1 MPPSLAHAALP
12 TSIALPSR
20 RRGANLG
27 EAVPSPPRRKSH
39 ALATQPSAGRPRWL
53 LPFSPENDPCPCPQ
67 RIQPK
72 VVNHPVSPLLFY
84 GEFSVDK
91 TPIVRLLHNHVSA
104 GNEAHLASQSR
115 GRCDPCARV
124 LPLHLLVGFNPRT
137 IERSTNDSAVGD
149 AVLSVHV
156 RRFLALYPNV
166 QSRPASP
173 KSRWK
178 KVILIRCARSPVA
191 SARSSIGKLRAS
203 FASPHGC
210 AQGSPC

>member
-1 MPPSLAHAALP
+1 
-12 TSIALPSR
+12 
-20 RRGANLG
+20 
-27 EAVPSPPRRKSH
+27 VPSPPRRKSR
-39 ALATQPSAGRPRWL
+39 ALATQPSAGDHDGG
-53 LPFSPENDPCPCPQ
+53 SIAPETTRARAAR

-72 VVNHPVSPLLFY
+72 VVNRPVAHPLFY
-84 GEFSVDK
+84 GEFSVDNP
-91 TPIVRLLHNHVSA
+91 PIIRLFHNYVSA

-124 LPLHLLVGFNPRT
+124 LPLHLLVGFNPRP
-137 IERSTNDSAVGD
+137 IERSTNDSAVGG

-178 KVILIRCARSPVA
+178 KVILNS
-191 SARSSIGKLRAS
+191 LRALTRRVS
-203 FASPHGC
+203 AIGHRKQGFFYKPHGC
-210 AQGSPC
+210 AQGSPW